1 MAKKKAEKEIKRL
14 KKRAKEAETA
24 NLLLEKRV
32 KKLKNKLHARKQ
44 RLADLEG
51 IAGQSPPITEVKNAP
66 TAEFG
71 HLDAT
76 SIASRHRSTWK
87 QHSFL
92 RDRYEFHLG
101 AGEIKE
107 RARHLANAD
116 LKQEYGKDR
125 GYTEEELS
133 AILS

>member
-1 MAKKKAEKEIKRL
+1 MAKKKTEKKIRRLRQRAE
-14 KKRAKEAETA
+14 EAEA
-24 NLLLEKRV
+24 AKLLLEKRV
-32 KKLKNKLHARKQ
+32 RKLKKRLNARKHQ
-44 RLADLEG
+44 LADLEG
-51 IAGQSPPITEVKNAP
+51 MVGHSSPINEVKNSP

-71 HLDAT
+71 HLDGT
-76 SIASRHRSTWK
+76 SIASVHRSTWK
-87 QHSFL
+87 QHSYL

-101 AGEIKE
+101 AGEKKE

-116 LKQEYGKDR
+116 LKQEYGKGC